1 MMMKL
6 SFRPLALV
14 AAGLLLA
21 GAAVAEPKRPECIA
35 PASPGGG
42 FDLTCK
48 LAQSALVEA
57 KLLSKPMRVTYM
69 PGGVGAVAYNAVVAQ
84 RPGDAGTITAFSSGS
99 LLNLAQGKFGRF
111 DENAVKWL
119 AAIGTSYGAIAV
131 RTDSPY
137 KNLDDLVK
145 ALKADPSKVVIG
157 SGGTVGSQD
166 WMQTALIAKA
176 AGINP
181 RDLRYV
187 ALEGGGEIATALLGG
202 HIQVGSTDISDSM
215 PHILSGDMRLLAVF
229 SEERLPEAAMA
240 NIPTAKEQGYD
251 IVWPVVRGF
260 YLGPKVSDEDYAW
273 WKNAFDQLLAS
284 EDFAKL
290 RDQRELFPF
299 AMTGEELDGS
309 VTLLFHN
316 YKQVPSYLAVSLYP
330 SPPAAGPRPRHEDSP
345 MTRSNLYQ
353 RLFAGLWLL
362 ACVGLAV
369 AGWRYQAPFSYEPV
383 GPRAYPLLCLALMGA
398 GLAWLIVR
406 PTPIRHAEDEQPLS
420 GAVLLKVLACIAL
433 LLVFAGLF
441 EALGFI
447 LSAALVGSCM
457 AILYGARPLPAVI
470 TASLLGIGLYWLF
483 DRALDV
489 PLPLGVLDFLPL

>member
-1 MMMKL
+1 MKTRL
-6 SFRPLALV
+6 SRIALLSSC
-14 AAGLLLA
+14 LLLSSQLL
-21 GAAVAEPKRPECIA
+21 AEPKRPECIA
-35 PASPGGG
+35 PAKPGGG

-48 LAQSALVEA
+48 LAQSGLKDSGLLEA
-57 KLLSKPMRVTYM
+57 PMRVTYM

-84 RPGDAGTITAFSSGS
+84 RAAEAGTITAFSSGS
-99 LLNLAQGKFGRF
+99 LLNLAQGKFGRY
-111 DENAVKWL
+111 DENAVRWL
-119 AAIGTSYGAIAV
+119 AAVGTDYGAISV
-131 RTDSPY
+131 RADAPY
-137 KNLDDLVK
+137 QNLDELIAAVK
-145 ALKADPSKVVIG
+145 KDPGSVVFGAGATIG
-157 SGGTVGSQD
+157 GQD

-299 AMTGEELDGS
+299 AMTGEELDGY
-309 VTLLFHN
+309 VKQQVQQ
-316 YKQVPSYLAVSLYP
+316 YKQLAK
-330 SPPAAGPRPRHEDSP
+330 D
-345 MTRSNLYQ
+345 
-353 RLFAGLWLL
+353 FGLI
-362 ACVGLAV
+362 
-369 AGWRYQAPFSYEPV
+369 Q
-383 GPRAYPLLCLALMGA
+383 
-398 GLAWLIVR
+398 
-406 PTPIRHAEDEQPLS
+406 
-420 GAVLLKVLACIAL
+420 
-433 LLVFAGLF
+433 
-441 EALGFI
+441 
-447 LSAALVGSCM
+447 
-457 AILYGARPLPAVI
+457 
-470 TASLLGIGLYWLF
+470 
-483 DRALDV
+483 
-489 PLPLGVLDFLPL
+489 